1 MKTTTKSFLASNKL
15 NEVKNQLED
24 KHLQSKLVSVLD
36 KINLRETFE
45 MNQDI
50 NDLADSYSTDNL
62 EVKEKLSKKH
72 WYSLVDFLREKIYLY
87 ESHSDKEYVVQE
99 ISKKLEGYNPED
111 TWMYKSANLD
121 RIDEHLEFLTNYTTI
136 SFDVEKGNF
145 VFAKTED
152 FKGTRIQIDLE
163 SGEENLHLLPLFNFS
178 FLCSLR
184 TMVEELDDKLV
195 LLFMKNACRLLSNE
209 DLASELISEMKSNF
223 IKVVEDWTINFN
235 DGELHFDVFPID
247 FYSPDFLNKKL
258 SSKKYSDFFKSFNQ
272 KQNNKNVKSNPKN
285 KIKKFFYFE
294 KIKNYYKDFLI
305 QLLESKIDFEEYPYC
320 TTHNKKVY
328 QCSKDEILN
337 LKNDLIPILEKLE
350 DEGKIFVNP
359 YYYFHH
365 YTPKKGDGGRNFV
378 KYCCNKNGILMELF
392 DLLDWY
398 PNKFRIYHSSYSN
411 IFFVKDLEKYSY
423 IKYVSEIE
431 GFDYKIFI
439 ELNGYSDCKWPISRK
454 DQLNNIA
461 KKVLGNGTIFIPD
474 DKSISKEQKDSERY
488 FFYNNDIESKFILS
502 K

>member
-87 ESHSDKEYVVQE
+87 ESHSDKDWVVQE

-163 SGEENLHLLPLFNFS
+163 SGEVNLHLLPLFNFS
-178 FLCSLR
+178 FLFSLK

-195 LLFMKNACRLLSNE
+195 LLFMKNACGLLSNE

-247 FYSPDFLNKKL
+247 FCSPDFLNKKL

-272 KQNNKNVKSNPKN
+272 KQNNKNAKSNPKN

-305 QLLESKIDFEEYPYC
+305 QLLESK
-320 TTHNKKVY
+320 VY
-328 QCSKDEILN
+328 SCSSFN
-337 LKNDLIPILEKLE
+337 LGFP
-350 DEGKIFVNP
+350 
-359 YYYFHH
+359 
-365 YTPKKGDGGRNFV
+365 
-378 KYCCNKNGILMELF
+378 
-392 DLLDWY
+392 
-398 PNKFRIYHSSYSN
+398 
-411 IFFVKDLEKYSY
+411 
-423 IKYVSEIE
+423 E
-431 GFDYKIFI
+431 GFI
-439 ELNGYSDCKWPISRK
+439 
-454 DQLNNIA
+454 
-461 KKVLGNGTIFIPD
+461 TT
-474 DKSISKEQKDSERY
+474 
-488 FFYNNDIESKFILS
+488 
-502 K
+502 